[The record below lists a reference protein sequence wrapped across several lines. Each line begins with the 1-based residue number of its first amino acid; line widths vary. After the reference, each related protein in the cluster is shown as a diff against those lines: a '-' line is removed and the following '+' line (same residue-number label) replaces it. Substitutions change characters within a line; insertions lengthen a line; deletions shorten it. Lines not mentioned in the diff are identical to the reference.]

1 MNEILK
7 KLLESEILTEASK
20 TELEDAFKITLEEA
34 VTQAVEEAKSETIA
48 QTKLELHEQ
57 YTKQKEMLI
66 EAIDAKVNDFLISEM
81 KTLKQDIKDFRDLEA
96 EAGVKLAEEKKQLG
110 KQLKEDMAT
119 LVGKL
124 NSFLEARI
132 YAEFSEIKADL
143 QEAKK
148 LDFGRQIFEAFLPEY
163 RKNFVDAT
171 KTETELH
178 EAKCKLDTLNKKYKN
193 IKKEKED
200 LYRKVKLKEV
210 LSPLSGRQKDIME
223 SILMSYETS
232 RLEEAYKMF
241 INKVLKESVDTDT
254 KKDTVL
260 SESAAPKKDYD
271 FETVIITGDT
281 QPSTIVESVDDDK
294 LSNSI
299 AYDFMRLAGLK

>member
-1 MNEILK
+1 
-7 KLLESEILTEASK
+7 
-20 TELEDAFKITLEEA
+20 
-34 VTQAVEEAKSETIA
+34 
-48 QTKLELHEQ
+48 
-57 YTKQKEMLI
+57 MLI
-66 EAIDAKVNDFLISEM
+66 EAIDAKVNDFLIAEM

-124 NSFLEARI
+124 NQFLEARI
-132 YAEFSEIKADL
+132 YAEFSEIQADL

-193 IKKEKED
+193 VKKEKEA

-260 SESAAPKKDYD
+260 SESAAPTKDYD
-271 FETVIITGDT
+271 FDTVIITGDT
-281 QPSTIVESVDDDK
+281 QPTTIVESVDEDK

>member
-20 TELEDAFKITLEEA
+20 TELEDAFKTTLEEA
-34 VTQAVEEAKSETIA
+34 VTQAVEEAKADTIA

-66 EAIDAKVNDFLISEM
+66 EAIDAKVNDFLI
-81 KTLKQDIKDFRDLEA
+81 A
-96 EAGVKLAEEKKQLG
+96 EAGVKLAEEKTQLG

-193 IKKEKED
+193 VKKEKEA

-232 RLEEAYKMF
+232 RLDEAYKMF

-260 SESAAPKKDYD
+260 SESAAPAKDYD
-271 FETVIITGDT
+271 FDTVIITGDT
-281 QPSTIVESVDDDK
+281 QPTTIVESVEDDK
-294 LSNSI
+294 FSNSI

>member
-20 TELEDAFKITLEEA
+20 TELEDAFKTTLEEA
-34 VTQAVEEAKSETIA
+34 VTQAVDEAKADTIA

-132 YAEFSEIKADL
+132 FAEFSEIKDDL

-171 KTETELH
+171 KTESELF
-178 EAKCKLDTLNKKYKN
+178 EAKCKLDKLKKQYKN
-193 IKKEKED
+193 VKKEKED

-223 SILMSYETS
+223 SILMSYETA
-232 RLEEAYKMF
+232 RLDEAYKMF
-241 INKVLKESVDTDT
+241 INKVLKESEG
-254 KKDTVL
+254 TVQE
-260 SESAAPKKDYD
+260 SVITESATTVKKDYD

-281 QPSTIVESVDDDK
+281 PEVTTIVESVDGDK

-299 AYDFMRLAGLK
+299 ASDFMRLAGIR